1 MTGEQ
6 EKESVETL
14 NSPKPESDNRTA
26 STKKDASSD
35 VVVLYD
41 YENLRRTLEKENAS
55 LNFNDLITQARH
67 YGNVARSVAFVPLHT
82 PADNQSQLRTSGFRI
97 ESCPPRKFKG
107 PDTCDQAIEEFVRFC
122 LNYTNIGTFVIVSG
136 DGDFIDTVGEIE
148 NNGKKC
154 VLFYYNYAHTSRL
167 LLSRIGEAINLANFA
182 GTPEPAT
189 RPNSAG
195 KGGSNHNYF
204 KMLEGLRDGT
214 ATFTGG
220 DISWLFLKEIFS
232 CLKDTGMAS
241 EDLGCRKSLSQLR
254 TGVWQKIFGKFDQV
268 LTEDDDCYRAF
279 SALRDF
285 SILRSKAKEQHTDPG
300 TYYVL
305 DPDHPLVAAILG
317 S

>member
-14 NSPKPESDNRTA
+14 NSPEPESDNRTA
-26 STKKDASSD
+26 STKKDAPSD

-41 YENLRRTLEKENAS
+41 YENLRLTLEKENAS
-55 LNFNDLITQARH
+55 LNFSDLITQARH
-67 YGNVARSVAFVPLHT
+67 YGNVARSVAFIPLHT
-82 PADNQSQLRTSGFRI
+82 PADSQGQLRFSGFRI

-136 DGDFIDTVGEIE
+136 DGDFIDTVDEIE

-154 VLFYYNYAHTSRL
+154 VLFHYNYSHISRL
-167 LLSRIGEAINLANFA
+167 LLARVGEAINLANFA

-214 ATFTGG
+214 ATFNGG

-254 TGVWQKIFGKFDQV
+254 TGVWQKISEKFDQV

-285 SILRSKAKEQHTDPG
+285 SILRSKAKEQHKDPN

-305 DPDHPLVAAILG
+305 DPDHLLVATILG